1 MKDDSWLI
9 YGAAAAVIGGAL
21 LFLPNLLKQKA
32 GGKSQPCETCGKTE
46 EEKPK
51 ECGCNSNK

>member
-32 GGKSQPCETCGKTE
+32 GGGKPCEICKTE